1 MLNAITVYDEA
12 NTLVGRLP
20 VAEYDGST
28 PYIVK
33 NVDGVDPVKATIS
46 TTSYANQD
54 GGFYQ
59 SARTEMRNIVLTIG
73 YRPDLTSGM
82 SIQEIRRSMYSVFD
96 PKARIKLRFID
107 TDEAP
112 VEIEGFVES
121 HETSIFSRDPEVQI
135 SILCPDP
142 YFKAIRPVTISS
154 TNNNPVYTS
163 YLGTAETGFLFE
175 LFVNRN
181 VEGTLL
187 RAYINDDNYYDIHY
201 GGSLVSGDVLSIST
215 ERANKFVR
223 RTRGGETLSVLNGIT
238 RGQLSMVISPRTDRL
253 YTAIGEPRTIPYRI
267 TYTPKYIGI

>member
-33 NVDGVDPVKATIS
+33 NIDGVDPVRATIS

-59 SARTEMRNIVLTIG
+59 SAKTEMRNIVLTIG

-96 PKARIKLRFID
+96 PKARVKLRFID

-142 YFKAIRPVTISS
+142 YFKEIRPVSISS

-175 LFVNRN
+175 MFVNRN

-187 RAYINDDNYYDIHY
+187 RAYINDDNYYDVHY
-201 GGSLVSGDVLSIST
+201 GGALVPGDVLSIST

-253 YTAIGEPRTIPYRI
+253 YVAVGEPRTIPYRI

>member
-1 MLNAITVYDEA
+1 MLNAISVRDET
-12 NTLVGRLP
+12 NTPVGRLP

-33 NVDGVDPVKATIS
+33 NIDGVDPVKATIS

-73 YRPDLTSGM
+73 YRNDLTSGK
-82 SIQEIRRSMYSVFD
+82 SIQTIRREMYGVFD
-96 PKARIKLRFID
+96 PKTLVKLRFID
-107 TDEAP
+107 SDEAP
-112 VEIEGFVES
+112 VEIDGYVES
-121 HETSIFSRDPEVQI
+121 HETSMFSRDPEVQI

-142 YFKAIRPVTISS
+142 YFRAIRPVTLSS

-201 GGSLVSGDVLSIST
+201 GGALVSGDVLSIST
-215 ERANKFVR
+215 ERGNKFVR
-223 RTRGGETLSVLNGIT
+223 RTRGGETISVLNGIT
-238 RGQLSMVISPRTDRL
+238 RGQLSMVIGPRTDTI
-253 YTAIGEPRTIPYRI
+253 YTFIGEPRTIPYRV
-267 TYTPKYIGI
+267 TYTPKFIGI

>member
-1 MLNAITVYDEA
+1 MLNAISVRDET
-12 NTLVGRLP
+12 NTPVGRLP

-33 NVDGVDPVKATIS
+33 NIDGVDPVKATIS

-73 YRPDLTSGM
+73 YRNDLTSGK
-82 SIQEIRRSMYSVFD
+82 SIQTIRREMYGVFD
-96 PKARIKLRFID
+96 PKALVRLRFID
-107 TDEAP
+107 SDEAP
-112 VEIEGFVES
+112 VEIDGYVES
-121 HETSIFSRDPEVQI
+121 HETSMFSRDPEVQI

-142 YFKAIRPVTISS
+142 YFRAIRPVTLSS

-201 GGSLVSGDVLSIST
+201 GGALVSGDVLSLST
-215 ERANKFVR
+215 ERGNKFVR

-238 RGQLSMVISPRTDRL
+238 RGELSMTIGPRTDTI
-253 YTAIGEPRTIPYRI
+253 YTFIGEPRTIPYRV